1 MAKDL
6 AKAGAEKELHDEP
19 NLEINPNVNLS
30 GAQLLNMTQA
40 LAYRGICEIK
50 KMYRERSRTA
60 QTIAITWHAAQKLS
74 SKYPDEAAV
83 WGSTRH
89 RDFSK
94 SYRTFM

>member
-40 LAYRGICEIK
+40 LAYQGICEIK
-50 KMYRERSRTA
+50 KTYRERSRTA
-60 QTIAITWHAAQKLS
+60 RTIAIT
-74 SKYPDEAAV
+74 
-83 WGSTRH
+83 
-89 RDFSK
+89 
-94 SYRTFM
+94 